1 MEITITEHHAESN
14 NEDFEPT
21 LFEGFT
27 DDLLWSS
34 DDDEA

>member
-1 MEITITEHHAESN
+1 MEITITEHRAESN

-27 DDLLWSS
+27 DYLLWSS
-34 DDDEA
+34 DDDET